1 LQPTISSPSLLN
13 LRGPSLAEQIA
24 GIPNTPGIYVL
35 TPETGV
41 PYLGWSGFLAKRL
54 RRLLIQNPKAG
65 SPLTYLCE
73 NLKLAEYWLTGSK
86 LETSVLL
93 YELARRCDPTGYRK
107 RLKLRDPWFVCL
119 LLADR
124 FPRLTVRNR
133 IPGRNSAAY
142 GPFPSRETAERFEQE
157 VQSLFQTRRCHE
169 TLAPSEQHPGC
180 IYGEMNLCLRPCQK
194 AVSDGEYAAEVSRV
208 SGFLD
213 SSGRH
218 TLTVLM
224 AARDRASEHMDFEE
238 ASRLHAELERIK
250 EVGDW
255 RDQVVAEVDALN
267 GLALT
272 RAPGNRRV
280 TIWIMLSGF
289 WQNPLTLDFSDAAE
303 ASRSMDAQL
312 RERLQMHVSQPLRE
326 GIRREEIALL
336 SKWYYSS
343 SRDGSWFTFRT
354 LADLNYRKLV
364 RGISNLLREE
374 RGEKS
379 NPCL

>member
-1 LQPTISSPSLLN
+1 MQAIIPTPSLLN
-13 LRGPSLAEQIA
+13 LRDPGLAEQIA
-24 GIPNTPGIYVL
+24 GIPNTPGIYML
-35 TPETGV
+35 TPECGL

-65 SPLTYLCE
+65 SPITYLCE
-73 NLKLAEYWLTGSK
+73 NLKSAEYWSTGSK
-86 LETSVLL
+86 LETSILL
-93 YELARRCDPTGYRK
+93 YKLARRCDPTGYRK

-119 LLADR
+119 LLSDR
-124 FPRLTVRNR
+124 FPRLAVRNR
-133 IPGRNSAAY
+133 IPGHNSAAY

-157 VQSLFQTRRCHE
+157 VQSLFQTRRCRE

-194 AVSDGEYAAEVSRV
+194 AVSDGEYAAEVARV
-208 SGFLD
+208 SGFLE
-213 SSGRH
+213 SNGNH
-218 TLTVLM
+218 TIAVLTS
-224 AARDRASEHMDFEE
+224 ARDRASERMDFEE
-238 ASRLHAELERIK
+238 ASRLHGEQEKIK
-250 EVGDW
+250 AVKDW

-272 RAPGNRRV
+272 RAQGNKRV

-289 WQNPLTLDFSDAAE
+289 WQSPLTLDFSDAA
-303 ASRSMDAQL
+303 ASRSMDAEL
-312 RERLQMHVSQPLRE
+312 RERLRTQVSQPLRE

-364 RGISNLLREE
+364 RGISNLLRGE
-374 RGEKS
+374 RE
-379 NPCL
+379 